1 MLEMTD
7 EERNELDATKC
18 FEWLTGVIRMCG
30 DEPPSAKQ
38 WENIREM
45 IETVQANKIRRR
57 IMAEQADRDIEEKK
71 REMARAY
78 QDMMAQKLAGVPY
91 PLGGS
96 ISGGYTATSVAPMPG
111 TAVQA
116 DTNTSWLGRAVSKVA
131 KF

>member
-1 MLEMTD
+1 MTD
-7 EERNELDATKC
+7 EERNELDPTKC

-57 IMAEQADRDIEEKK
+57 IMMEQAEHDAEAHK

-96 ISGGYTATSVAPMPG
+96 ISGGLTGYTASSVTSSPG
-111 TAVQA
+111 TAVQS